1 MKTWSGKEEFLQLRQ
16 RPLVMKNIT
25 IGFIKSVGNLRFVGI
40 DDAGHMVPRDQPEW
54 TLLLLERFLNGNL

>member
-1 MKTWSGKEEFLQLRQ
+1 
-16 RPLVMKNIT
+16 MKNIT